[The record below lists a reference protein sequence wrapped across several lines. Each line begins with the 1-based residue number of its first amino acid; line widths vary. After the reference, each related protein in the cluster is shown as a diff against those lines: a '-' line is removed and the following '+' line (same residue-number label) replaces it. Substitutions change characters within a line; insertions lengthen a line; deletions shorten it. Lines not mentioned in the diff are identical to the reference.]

1 MYFATTRTY
10 YNHVRPQ
17 RPHKRQSAYNK
28 PRPYLRRPTNA
39 NRFLLGNPR
48 HGPSQS
54 SFPNT
59 GPHRL
64 LPLHVP
70 NGHPGRYPPSGRT
83 SKRYRKRS
91 PHPPRSPHFYASAPN
106 PKSRIPPTASGKSYD
121 SRARHHN
128 QTIRVSSNGSR
139 TEPSLAFYV
148 RHLPYIH

>member
-17 RPHKRQSAYNK
+17 RPHKRQSACNK
-28 PRPYLRRPTNA
+28 PRPYSRRPTNA

-48 HGPSQS
+48 HGPSRS

-59 GPHRL
+59 DPHRH

-70 NGHPGRYPPSGRT
+70 NGHPGDIHHRGERPSDTGSARLIRRDRRAFT
-83 SKRYRKRS
+83 
-91 PHPPRSPHFYASAPN
+91 HPLQI

-139 TEPSLAFYV
+139 TESSLAFYV